1 VRYHLLVVR
10 YGELA
15 LKSSYIRKRFERI
28 LIKNISIALNRENIS
43 YSISSDWGRIYIETD
58 YIEESIPVLKRI
70 FGITSFSPAIKTN
83 ATIQDISNLAT
94 SFAEELISREK
105 KFALR
110 VTRTGEHSFS
120 SQDIAIK
127 VGEEIRNKT
136 RATVDLM
143 NPDVEIYIE
152 VREKYA
158 YIFKEKILGPGG
170 LPLGSQGTVLAY
182 INNPIA
188 LLATWYIMKR
198 GCNVIFYT
206 IDSMDLVR
214 RFTEQ
219 WYIPNVSIIG
229 GRKHLEELEE
239 LIKREE
245 CVAIITSHTLY
256 DHPRETIEDIRRW
269 KERFK
274 LPILTPLL
282 ILTRGEVIDRAN
294 ILGIPL

>member
-1 VRYHLLVVR
+1 MRYHLLVVR

-256 DHPRETIEDIRRW
+256 DHPQNTIEDIRRW